1 MAEYDNTNKG
11 AAWPTDAYSGK
22 ADVDGVAYTALIV
35 PRRNS
40 TGNQP
45 THDVFMREMTA
56 DGEVVN
62 VALFTKPGKD
72 DKMRTSGRA
81 IIGGVE
87 YWVDLYNNEVKP
99 GAKNPPITLKFKSVE
114 SKQQPTTRG
123 QSTPPPLPKDQADI
137 PF

>member
-1 MAEYDNTNKG
+1 MAEYDNTNRCG
-11 AAWPTDAYSGK
+11 AWETDAYSGK
-22 ADVDGVAYTALIV
+22 ADVNGVAYSAYII
-35 PRRNS
+35 PRRNP

-56 DGEVVN
+56 DGEVIS

-72 DKMRTSGRA
+72 NKLQTSGRA

-87 YWVDLYNNEVKP
+87 HWVDLYNNEVKP
-99 GAKNPPITLKFKSVE
+99 GGRNPAISLKFKPTE

-123 QSTPPPLPKDQADI
+123 NAEPPPLPKDQSQI